1 MQLFT
6 YNDYL
11 DYVSN
16 SKIKKLIQGQNKKAY
31 NIDIIEKN
39 KRISK
44 EKKLVEMFN
53 ENIENAI
60 EKLLYDEQ
68 EVSYIINDYF
78 KIQICDVNSENLEL
92 LENSKIFK
100 SLEKSKIIYSQV
112 FKVKNKD
119 IYFIIKFEKNPN
131 YNIPYIIFNECME
144 LIKNLKEVSKEKMP
158 IVIPIVIYVGNEKWN
173 TKHNTC
179 IRYTS
184 FGENNVELGYNIL
197 DFNMYDLK
205 YIISKKSRI
214 NKYIV
219 LKKEMEIYLIENNY
233 NL

>member
-100 SLEKSKIIYSQV
+100 SLEKSKIIDSQV

>member
-16 SKIKKLIQGQNKKAY
+16 SKIKKLIHGQNKKAY
-31 NIDIIEKN
+31 NIDIIGKN
-39 KRISK
+39 KKISK

-100 SLEKSKIIYSQV
+100 SLEKSKIIDSQV

>member
-11 DYVSN
+11 DYMSN

-100 SLEKSKIIYSQV
+100 SLEKSKIIDSQV

-144 LIKNLKEVSKEKMP
+144 LIKSLKEVSKEKMP

-173 TKHNTC
+173 IKHNTC
-179 IRYTS
+179 IRYTR

>member
-119 IYFIIKFEKNPN
+119 IYLIIKFEKNPN

>member
-16 SKIKKLIQGQNKKAY
+16 SKIKKLIHGQNKKAY

-100 SLEKSKIIYSQV
+100 SLEKSKIIDSQV